1 MPKLKTNKSVAKR
14 FKISATG
21 KIRYKRAGKSHLLT
35 GKSRARKRHMKRT
48 ATVTAVAA
56 ATIRKL
62 FGGK

>member
-14 FKISATG
+14 FKVSATG

-35 GKSRARKRHMKRT
+35 GKSRRRKRHLKQS
-48 ATVTAVAA
+48 ATVTAVEA